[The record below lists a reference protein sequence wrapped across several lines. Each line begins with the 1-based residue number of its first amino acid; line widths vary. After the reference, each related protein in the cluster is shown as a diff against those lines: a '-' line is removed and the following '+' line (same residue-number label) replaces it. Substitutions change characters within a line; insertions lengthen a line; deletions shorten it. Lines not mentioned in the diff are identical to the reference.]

1 MSNWVDIDNE
11 VFCHY
16 FNSFGADVNDRTKE
30 SQSLAYQRKLKDNVR
45 YQDCV
50 YQVGM
55 TAININNAHW
65 ILVVLVVTA
74 RL

>member
-1 MSNWVDIDNE
+1 MSNWVDND

-16 FNSFGADVNDRTKE
+16 FNSFGQDVNERTKE
-30 SQSLAYQRKLKDNVR
+30 RLSLAYQSKLKDNVR

-55 TAININNAHW
+55 TALSINNAHW

-74 RL
+74 